1 MTDSNTDNAAV
12 SIWPTVWK
20 FSLILAGCTFAFA
33 LVRYFT
39 GTAGS
44 TGMGLLGLV
53 ITIVVLVIALRK
65 YRSLNGGYMSFGA
78 ATLAAFMINFLSS
91 VIASTLNAVY
101 VGFIDKTILTTLS
114 DQTLTQ
120 LQQTPGMSKQML
132 DMMSGF
138 YKNFLFT
145 PGGMFVIGCVG
156 GLIGGIILALILAAI
171 LKKTPPISG

>member
-1 MTDSNTDNAAV
+1 MNDSTIDNAPV

-20 FSLILAGCTFAFA
+20 YTLILTACSFAFA
-33 LVRYFT
+33 LVRYYT

-53 ITIVVLVIALRK
+53 ITIVVLVIALKK
-65 YRSLNGGYMSFGA
+65 YRGLNGGYMTFGA

-91 VIASTLNAVY
+91 ILDSALNAGY
-101 VGFIDKTILTTLS
+101 LSFIDKTILTKLT
-114 DQTLTQ
+114 DQTLAQ
-120 LQQTPGMSKQML
+120 LQQTPGMSKEML

-145 PGGMFVIGCVG
+145 PGGMFIAGCVAG
-156 GLIGGIILALILAAI
+156 VIGGIVLALILAAI
-171 LKKTPPISG
+171 LKKDPPISG